1 MSGKFGQ
8 ESNVLG
14 ENLMLFIF
22 QPTKHYS
29 GIKFY
34 INKLWTV
41 HAFSKLFKNFQENG
55 IFALDANSSLKLV
68 TFDYTVKPSQSG

>member
-22 QPTKHYS
+22 QPTKNYS
-29 GIKFY
+29 GTKFY
-34 INKLWTV
+34 INKIWTV
-41 HAFSKLFKNFQENG
+41 HTFSKLFKNFQENG
-55 IFALDANSSLKLV
+55 IFALDTNSSLKLV
-68 TFDYTVKPSQSG
+68 TFDYTVKPSRLG